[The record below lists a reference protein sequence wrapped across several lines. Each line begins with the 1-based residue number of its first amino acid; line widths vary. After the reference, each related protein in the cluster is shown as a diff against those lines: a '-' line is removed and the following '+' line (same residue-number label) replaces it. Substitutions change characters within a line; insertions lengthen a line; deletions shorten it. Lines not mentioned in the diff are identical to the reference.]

1 MGKSDVT
8 SKSESVS
15 SPTAPPVE
23 SLVSYPTLPL
33 ISTNERK
40 QPVAEPL
47 NETPTHDSR
56 PLPNVLPPT
65 YIEATTID
73 STKLPNNVSAP
84 SYRQN
89 FNTVHDT
96 GLVEPFNNASFNQ
109 NNVPNTSF
117 NQNNAPGTL
126 FNQSNVPNTSFN
138 PNNVPSTLFNQNHIL
153 NSSFNQNNVPNT
165 LFDQNNVLNSSFNQN
180 NLPNTSFNQNNVP
193 NTSINQNNVPSY
205 TLPQINRSSKPNH
218 LVTPEV
224 KRETKPDNLYSGQ
237 GMRFLIRP
245 YISDKI
251 ESCFNVDADHVK
263 YNIEGIKKIYQS
275 ISLGVPCWISYVFRR
290 IKRKH

>member
-1 MGKSDVT
+1 MGESDVT

-23 SLVSYPTLPL
+23 SLASYPTLPL

-40 QPVAEPL
+40 QPVAQPP
-47 NETPTHDSR
+47 NETPTHDSQ

-65 YIEATTID
+65 YIEAMTID

-89 FNTVHDT
+89 FNTVHNT

-117 NQNNAPGTL
+117 NQNNVPGTL
-126 FNQSNVPNTSFN
+126 FTQSNVPNTSFN
-138 PNNVPSTLFNQNHIL
+138 QNHVLNSSCNQNNVPNTSFDQNNLL
-153 NSSFNQNNVPNT
+153 NSSFNQNNI
-165 LFDQNNVLNSSFNQN
+165 
-180 NLPNTSFNQNNVP
+180 PNTSFNQSNVP
-193 NTSINQNNVPSY
+193 KTSVNQNNFPSY
-205 TLPQINRSSKPNH
+205 TQPQINRSSKPNH
-218 LVTPEV
+218 LITPEV
-224 KRETKPDNLYSGQ
+224 KRETKPDNLYSRQ
-237 GMRFLIRP
+237 GMRFLIRT

-251 ESCFNVDADHVK
+251 ESCFNVDAGHVK
-263 YNIEGIKKIYQS
+263 YNIEEIKKIYQS
-275 ISLGVPCWISYVFRR
+275 ISPGVPYSISYVFRG